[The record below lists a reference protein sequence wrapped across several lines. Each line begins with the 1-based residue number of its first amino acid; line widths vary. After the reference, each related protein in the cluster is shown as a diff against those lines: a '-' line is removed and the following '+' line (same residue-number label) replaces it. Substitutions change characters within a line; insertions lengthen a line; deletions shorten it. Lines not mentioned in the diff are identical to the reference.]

1 MLYALLT
8 SMILNFSISPDM
20 SHENETHYTK
30 NKIDN
35 YDIITISQSGS
46 LFYSVTNQI
55 LQSVNNLNT
64 NVTFIGRA
72 NVGLESTTFANNEIN
87 LTTLDNFLY
96 NLSIKTI
103 ESSVVDYFYDEES
116 AQAIRDNKIVISEL
130 TASRYELNVGDY
142 VNLVGLNS
150 EIIPIEVG
158 KVIKDSKIG
167 WFEGVV
173 NKELGF
179 KLGIYRNIQAIIWDS
194 HINENFLI
202 ELHKNINYRKVKLT
216 FRENK
221 VNKKNILKLIDGV
234 KSDIKFTPYETIDQL
249 LNYCHKVAGVVGI
262 MFCEILGIDDNN
274 ALIKANDLG
283 IAMQLTNIMRD
294 IFEDANMGRVYLPHE
309 LFGRIN
315 PYDINIQ
322 NKDVVDNIY
331 SEKIDQIYNI
341 AETKYLSGISGLKY
355 LNYNHKFIVYIS
367 AIMYREI
374 GNKIIKNKESYSSG
388 KRSYV
393 SFIKKIELIVKCFFQ
408 IFLWKIKILK

>member
-20 SHENETHYTK
+20 SHENENQYNK

-216 FRENK
+216 FRENR
-221 VNKKNILKLIDGV
+221 VNKNWVLPTALVKEMFGDFQIKERDGV
-234 KSDIKFTPYETIDQL
+234 WITTEPEWR
-249 LNYCHKVAGVVGI
+249 
-262 MFCEILGIDDNN
+262 E
-274 ALIKANDLG
+274 
-283 IAMQLTNIMRD
+283 
-294 IFEDANMGRVYLPHE
+294 E
-309 LFGRIN
+309 
-315 PYDINIQ
+315 NIQ
-322 NKDVVDNIY
+322 NKRMPILGITRCHRLMWEPLEGALN
-331 SEKIDQIYNI
+331 QIL
-341 AETKYLSGISGLKY
+341 EEGLEEYL
-355 LNYNHKFIVYIS
+355 
-367 AIMYREI
+367 
-374 GNKIIKNKESYSSG
+374 IIEEWRSSG
-388 KRSYV
+388 GCYAPRRINRFEAGGSISRHAWGIAIDINTKSGYPPRVVEIFNDWGFAWGGTWTSPDEMHFELRDLSASV
-393 SFIKKIELIVKCFFQ
+393 SKTSS
-408 IFLWKIKILK
+408 

>member
-20 SHENETHYTK
+20 SHENENHYTK

-55 LQSVNNLNT
+55 LESVNNLNT

-179 KLGIYRNIQAIIWDS
+179 KLGIYRNIQAIIWDN

-216 FRENK
+216 FRENR
-221 VNKKNILKLIDGV
+221 VNKNWVLPTALVKEMFGDFQIKERDGV
-234 KSDIKFTPYETIDQL
+234 WITTEPEWR
-249 LNYCHKVAGVVGI
+249 
-262 MFCEILGIDDNN
+262 E
-274 ALIKANDLG
+274 
-283 IAMQLTNIMRD
+283 
-294 IFEDANMGRVYLPHE
+294 E
-309 LFGRIN
+309 
-315 PYDINIQ
+315 NIQ
-322 NKDVVDNIY
+322 NKRMPILGITRCHRLMWEPLEGALN
-331 SEKIDQIYNI
+331 QIL
-341 AETKYLSGISGLKY
+341 EEGLEEYLSIEEW
-355 LNYNHKFIVYIS
+355 
-367 AIMYREI
+367 R
-374 GNKIIKNKESYSSG
+374 SSG
-388 KRSYV
+388 GCYAPRRINRFDAGGSISRHAWGIAIDINTKSGYPPRVVEIFNDWGFAWGGTWTSPDEMHFELRDLSASV
-393 SFIKKIELIVKCFFQ
+393 SKTSS
-408 IFLWKIKILK
+408 

>member
-8 SMILNFSISPDM
+8 SMILNFSISPDI
-20 SHENETHYTK
+20 SHENENQYTK

-103 ESSVVDYFYDEES
+103 ESSVLDYFYDEES

-202 ELHKNINYRKVKLT
+202 ELHKNINYKKVKLT
-216 FRENK
+216 FRENR
-221 VNKKNILKLIDGV
+221 VNKNWVLPTALVKEMFGDFQIKERDGV
-234 KSDIKFTPYETIDQL
+234 WITTEPEWR
-249 LNYCHKVAGVVGI
+249 
-262 MFCEILGIDDNN
+262 E
-274 ALIKANDLG
+274 
-283 IAMQLTNIMRD
+283 
-294 IFEDANMGRVYLPHE
+294 E
-309 LFGRIN
+309 
-315 PYDINIQ
+315 NIQ
-322 NKDVVDNIY
+322 NKRMPILGITRCHRLMWEPLEGALN
-331 SEKIDQIYNI
+331 QIL
-341 AETKYLSGISGLKY
+341 EEGLEEYLSIEEW
-355 LNYNHKFIVYIS
+355 
-367 AIMYREI
+367 R
-374 GNKIIKNKESYSSG
+374 SSG
-388 KRSYV
+388 GCYAPRRINRFDAGGSISRHAWGIAIDINTKSSYPPRIV
-393 SFIKKIELIVKCFFQ
+393 EIFNDWGFAWGGTWTSPDEMHFELRDLSASISKTSS
-408 IFLWKIKILK
+408 

>member
-8 SMILNFSISPDM
+8 SMILNFSISPDI
-20 SHENETHYTK
+20 SHENENQYNK

-103 ESSVVDYFYDEES
+103 ESTVVDYFYDEES

-202 ELHKNINYRKVKLT
+202 ELHKNINYKKVKLT
-216 FRENK
+216 FRENR
-221 VNKKNILKLIDGV
+221 VNKNWVLPTALVKEMFGDFQIKERDGV
-234 KSDIKFTPYETIDQL
+234 WITTEPEWR
-249 LNYCHKVAGVVGI
+249 
-262 MFCEILGIDDNN
+262 E
-274 ALIKANDLG
+274 
-283 IAMQLTNIMRD
+283 
-294 IFEDANMGRVYLPHE
+294 E
-309 LFGRIN
+309 
-315 PYDINIQ
+315 NIQ
-322 NKDVVDNIY
+322 NKRMPILGITRCHRLMWEPLEGALN
-331 SEKIDQIYNI
+331 QIL
-341 AETKYLSGISGLKY
+341 EEGLEEYLSIEEW
-355 LNYNHKFIVYIS
+355 
-367 AIMYREI
+367 R
-374 GNKIIKNKESYSSG
+374 SSG
-388 KRSYV
+388 GCYAPRRINRFDAGGSISRHAWGIAIDINTKSSYPPRV
-393 SFIKKIELIVKCFFQ
+393 VQ
-408 IFLWKIKILK
+408 IFNDWGFAWGGTWTSPDEMHFELRDLSASVSKTGS

>member
-20 SHENETHYTK
+20 SHENENHYTK

-55 LQSVNNLNT
+55 LESVNNLNT

-103 ESSVVDYFYDEES
+103 ESSVADYFYDEES

-150 EIIPIEVG
+150 ETIPIEVG

-216 FRENK
+216 FRENR
-221 VNKKNILKLIDGV
+221 VNKNWVLPTALVKEMFGDFQIKERDGV
-234 KSDIKFTPYETIDQL
+234 WITTEPEWR
-249 LNYCHKVAGVVGI
+249 
-262 MFCEILGIDDNN
+262 E
-274 ALIKANDLG
+274 
-283 IAMQLTNIMRD
+283 
-294 IFEDANMGRVYLPHE
+294 E
-309 LFGRIN
+309 
-315 PYDINIQ
+315 NIQ
-322 NKDVVDNIY
+322 NKRMPILGITRCHRLMWEPLEGALN
-331 SEKIDQIYNI
+331 QIL
-341 AETKYLSGISGLKY
+341 EEGLEEYLSIEEW
-355 LNYNHKFIVYIS
+355 
-367 AIMYREI
+367 R
-374 GNKIIKNKESYSSG
+374 SSG
-388 KRSYV
+388 GCYAPRRINRFDAGGSISRHAWGIAIDINTKSGYPPRVVEIFNDWGFAWGGTWTSPDEMHFELRDLSASV
-393 SFIKKIELIVKCFFQ
+393 SKTSS
-408 IFLWKIKILK
+408 

>member
-20 SHENETHYTK
+20 SHENENHYTK

-103 ESSVVDYFYDEES
+103 ESSVLDYFYDEES

-216 FRENK
+216 FRENR
-221 VNKKNILKLIDGV
+221 VNKNWVLPTALVKEMFGDFQIKERDGV
-234 KSDIKFTPYETIDQL
+234 WITTEPEWR
-249 LNYCHKVAGVVGI
+249 
-262 MFCEILGIDDNN
+262 E
-274 ALIKANDLG
+274 
-283 IAMQLTNIMRD
+283 
-294 IFEDANMGRVYLPHE
+294 E
-309 LFGRIN
+309 
-315 PYDINIQ
+315 NIQ
-322 NKDVVDNIY
+322 NKRMPILGITRCHRLMWEPLEGALN
-331 SEKIDQIYNI
+331 QIL
-341 AETKYLSGISGLKY
+341 EEGLEEYLLIEEWK
-355 LNYNHKFIVYIS
+355 
-367 AIMYREI
+367 
-374 GNKIIKNKESYSSG
+374 SSG
-388 KRSYV
+388 GCYAPRRINRFDAGGSISRHAWGIAIDINTKSGYPPRVVEIFNDWGFAWGGTWTSPDEMHFELRDLSASV
-393 SFIKKIELIVKCFFQ
+393 SKTSS
-408 IFLWKIKILK
+408 

>member
-1 MLYALLT
+1 MFYALLT
-8 SMILNFSISPDM
+8 SMILNFSISPDI
-20 SHENETHYTK
+20 SHENENQYNK

-72 NVGLESTTFANNEIN
+72 NVGLESTTFANKEIN

-103 ESSVVDYFYDEES
+103 ESSVLDYFYDEES

-179 KLGIYRNIQAIIWDS
+179 KLGIYRNIQAIIWDN

-216 FRENK
+216 FRENR
-221 VNKKNILKLIDGV
+221 VNKNWVLPTALVKEMFGDFQIKERDGV
-234 KSDIKFTPYETIDQL
+234 WITTEPEWR
-249 LNYCHKVAGVVGI
+249 
-262 MFCEILGIDDNN
+262 E
-274 ALIKANDLG
+274 
-283 IAMQLTNIMRD
+283 
-294 IFEDANMGRVYLPHE
+294 E
-309 LFGRIN
+309 
-315 PYDINIQ
+315 NIQ
-322 NKDVVDNIY
+322 NKRMPILGITRCHRLMWEPLEGALN
-331 SEKIDQIYNI
+331 QIL
-341 AETKYLSGISGLKY
+341 EEGLEEYLSIEEW
-355 LNYNHKFIVYIS
+355 
-367 AIMYREI
+367 R
-374 GNKIIKNKESYSSG
+374 SSG
-388 KRSYV
+388 GCYAPRRINRFDAGGSISRHAWGIAIDINTKSSYPPRV
-393 SFIKKIELIVKCFFQ
+393 VQ
-408 IFLWKIKILK
+408 IFNDWGFAWGGTWTSPDEMHFELRDLSASVSKTSS

>member
-8 SMILNFSISPDM
+8 SMILNFSISPDI
-20 SHENETHYTK
+20 SHENENQYTK

-130 TASRYELNVGDY
+130 TASRYELNLGDY

-216 FRENK
+216 FRENR
-221 VNKKNILKLIDGV
+221 VNKNWVLPTALVKEMFGDFQIKERDGV
-234 KSDIKFTPYETIDQL
+234 WITTEPEWR
-249 LNYCHKVAGVVGI
+249 
-262 MFCEILGIDDNN
+262 E
-274 ALIKANDLG
+274 
-283 IAMQLTNIMRD
+283 
-294 IFEDANMGRVYLPHE
+294 E
-309 LFGRIN
+309 
-315 PYDINIQ
+315 NIQ
-322 NKDVVDNIY
+322 NKKMPILGITRCHRLMWEPLEGALN
-331 SEKIDQIYNI
+331 QIL
-341 AETKYLSGISGLKY
+341 EEGLEEYLSIEEW
-355 LNYNHKFIVYIS
+355 
-367 AIMYREI
+367 R
-374 GNKIIKNKESYSSG
+374 SSG
-388 KRSYV
+388 GCYAPRRINRFDAGGSISRHAWGIAIDINTKSSYPPRVVEIFNDWGFAWGGTWTSPDDMHFELRDLSSSV
-393 SFIKKIELIVKCFFQ
+393 SKTGS
-408 IFLWKIKILK
+408 

>member
-20 SHENETHYTK
+20 SHENENHYTK

-55 LQSVNNLNT
+55 LESVNNLNT

-116 AQAIRDNKIVISEL
+116 AQAIKDNKIVISEL

-150 EIIPIEVG
+150 EIIPIQVG
-158 KVIKDSKIG
+158 KVINDSKIG

-216 FRENK
+216 FRENRA
-221 VNKKNILKLIDGV
+221 NKNWVLPTALVKEMFGDFQIKERDGV
-234 KSDIKFTPYETIDQL
+234 WITTEPEWR
-249 LNYCHKVAGVVGI
+249 
-262 MFCEILGIDDNN
+262 E
-274 ALIKANDLG
+274 
-283 IAMQLTNIMRD
+283 
-294 IFEDANMGRVYLPHE
+294 E
-309 LFGRIN
+309 
-315 PYDINIQ
+315 NIQ
-322 NKDVVDNIY
+322 NKRMPILGITRCHRLMWEPLEGALN
-331 SEKIDQIYNI
+331 QIL
-341 AETKYLSGISGLKY
+341 EEGLEEYL
-355 LNYNHKFIVYIS
+355 
-367 AIMYREI
+367 
-374 GNKIIKNKESYSSG
+374 IIEEWRSSG
-388 KRSYV
+388 GCYAPRRINRFDAGGSISRHAWGIAIDINTKSGYPPRVVEIFNDWGFAWGGTWTSPDEMHFELRDLSASV
-393 SFIKKIELIVKCFFQ
+393 SKTSS
-408 IFLWKIKILK
+408 

>member
-20 SHENETHYTK
+20 SHENENHYTK
-30 NKIDN
+30 NKINN

-55 LQSVNNLNT
+55 LESVNNLNT

-216 FRENK
+216 FRENR
-221 VNKKNILKLIDGV
+221 VNKNWVLPTALVKEMFGDFQIKERDGV
-234 KSDIKFTPYETIDQL
+234 WITTEPEWR
-249 LNYCHKVAGVVGI
+249 
-262 MFCEILGIDDNN
+262 E
-274 ALIKANDLG
+274 
-283 IAMQLTNIMRD
+283 
-294 IFEDANMGRVYLPHE
+294 E
-309 LFGRIN
+309 
-315 PYDINIQ
+315 NIQ
-322 NKDVVDNIY
+322 NKRMPILGITRCHRLMWEPLEGALN
-331 SEKIDQIYNI
+331 QIL
-341 AETKYLSGISGLKY
+341 EEGLEKYLSIEEW
-355 LNYNHKFIVYIS
+355 
-367 AIMYREI
+367 R
-374 GNKIIKNKESYSSG
+374 SSG
-388 KRSYV
+388 GCYAPRRINRFEAGGSISRHAWGIAIDINTKSGYPPRVVEIFNDWGFAWGGTWTSPDEMHFELRDLSASV
-393 SFIKKIELIVKCFFQ
+393 SKTSS
-408 IFLWKIKILK
+408 

>member
-8 SMILNFSISPDM
+8 SMILNFSISPEM
-20 SHENETHYTK
+20 SHENENHFTK

-103 ESSVVDYFYDEES
+103 ESSVLDYFYDEES

-216 FRENK
+216 FRENR
-221 VNKKNILKLIDGV
+221 VNKNWVLPTALVKEMFGDFQIKERDGV
-234 KSDIKFTPYETIDQL
+234 WITTEPEWR
-249 LNYCHKVAGVVGI
+249 
-262 MFCEILGIDDNN
+262 E
-274 ALIKANDLG
+274 
-283 IAMQLTNIMRD
+283 
-294 IFEDANMGRVYLPHE
+294 E
-309 LFGRIN
+309 
-315 PYDINIQ
+315 NIQ
-322 NKDVVDNIY
+322 NKRMPILGITRCHRLMWEPLEGALN
-331 SEKIDQIYNI
+331 QIL
-341 AETKYLSGISGLKY
+341 EEGLEEYLSIEEW
-355 LNYNHKFIVYIS
+355 
-367 AIMYREI
+367 R
-374 GNKIIKNKESYSSG
+374 SSG
-388 KRSYV
+388 GCYAPRRINRFDAGGSISRHAWGIAIDINTKSSYPPRV
-393 SFIKKIELIVKCFFQ
+393 VQ
-408 IFLWKIKILK
+408 IFNDWGFAWGGTWTSPDEMHFELRDLSASVSKTGS

>member
-20 SHENETHYTK
+20 SHENENHYTK

-55 LQSVNNLNT
+55 LESVNNLNT

-87 LTTLDNFLY
+87 LTTLDNYLY

-216 FRENK
+216 FRENR
-221 VNKKNILKLIDGV
+221 VNKNWVLPTALVKEMFGDFQIKERDGV
-234 KSDIKFTPYETIDQL
+234 WITTEPKWRE
-249 LNYCHKVAGVVGI
+249 
-262 MFCEILGIDDNN
+262 E
-274 ALIKANDLG
+274 
-283 IAMQLTNIMRD
+283 
-294 IFEDANMGRVYLPHE
+294 
-309 LFGRIN
+309 
-315 PYDINIQ
+315 NIQ
-322 NKDVVDNIY
+322 NKRMPILGITRCHRLMWEPLEGALN
-331 SEKIDQIYNI
+331 QIL
-341 AETKYLSGISGLKY
+341 EEGLEKYLSIEEW
-355 LNYNHKFIVYIS
+355 
-367 AIMYREI
+367 R
-374 GNKIIKNKESYSSG
+374 SSG
-388 KRSYV
+388 GCYAPRRINRFDAGGSISRHAWGIAIDINTKSGYPPRVVEIFNDWGFAWGGTWTSPDEMHFELRDLSASV
-393 SFIKKIELIVKCFFQ
+393 SKTSS
-408 IFLWKIKILK
+408 

>member
-20 SHENETHYTK
+20 SHENENHYTK

-55 LQSVNNLNT
+55 LESVNNLNT

-216 FRENK
+216 FRENR
-221 VNKKNILKLIDGV
+221 VNKNWVLPTALVKEMFGDFQIKERDGV
-234 KSDIKFTPYETIDQL
+234 WITTEPEWR
-249 LNYCHKVAGVVGI
+249 
-262 MFCEILGIDDNN
+262 E
-274 ALIKANDLG
+274 
-283 IAMQLTNIMRD
+283 
-294 IFEDANMGRVYLPHE
+294 E
-309 LFGRIN
+309 
-315 PYDINIQ
+315 NIQ
-322 NKDVVDNIY
+322 NKRMPILGITRCHRLMWEPLEGALN
-331 SEKIDQIYNI
+331 QIL
-341 AETKYLSGISGLKY
+341 EEGLEEYL
-355 LNYNHKFIVYIS
+355 
-367 AIMYREI
+367 
-374 GNKIIKNKESYSSG
+374 IIEEWRSSG
-388 KRSYV
+388 GCYAPRRINRFEAGGSISRHAWGIAIDINTKSGYPPRIVEIFNDWGFAWGGTWTSPDEMHFELRDLSASV
-393 SFIKKIELIVKCFFQ
+393 SKTSS
-408 IFLWKIKILK
+408 

>member
-8 SMILNFSISPDM
+8 SMILNFSISPDI
-20 SHENETHYTK
+20 SHENENQYTK

-55 LQSVNNLNT
+55 LESVNNLNT

-216 FRENK
+216 FRENR
-221 VNKKNILKLIDGV
+221 VNKNWVLPTALVKEMFGDFQIKERDGV
-234 KSDIKFTPYETIDQL
+234 WITTEPEWR
-249 LNYCHKVAGVVGI
+249 
-262 MFCEILGIDDNN
+262 E
-274 ALIKANDLG
+274 
-283 IAMQLTNIMRD
+283 
-294 IFEDANMGRVYLPHE
+294 E
-309 LFGRIN
+309 
-315 PYDINIQ
+315 NIQ
-322 NKDVVDNIY
+322 NKRMPILGITRCHRLMWEPLEGALN
-331 SEKIDQIYNI
+331 QIL
-341 AETKYLSGISGLKY
+341 EEGLEEYLSIEEW
-355 LNYNHKFIVYIS
+355 
-367 AIMYREI
+367 R
-374 GNKIIKNKESYSSG
+374 SSG
-388 KRSYV
+388 GCYAPRRINRFDAGGSISRHAWGIAIDINTKSGYPPRVVEIFNDWGFAWGGTWTSPDEMHFELRDLSASV
-393 SFIKKIELIVKCFFQ
+393 SKTGS
-408 IFLWKIKILK
+408 

>member
-20 SHENETHYTK
+20 SHENENHYSK

-55 LQSVNNLNT
+55 LESVNNLNT

-72 NVGLESTTFANNEIN
+72 NVGLESTTSANNEIN
-87 LTTLDNFLY
+87 LTTLDEFLY

-216 FRENK
+216 FRENR
-221 VNKKNILKLIDGV
+221 VNKNWVLPTALVKEMFGDFQIKERDGV
-234 KSDIKFTPYETIDQL
+234 WITTEPEWR
-249 LNYCHKVAGVVGI
+249 
-262 MFCEILGIDDNN
+262 E
-274 ALIKANDLG
+274 
-283 IAMQLTNIMRD
+283 
-294 IFEDANMGRVYLPHE
+294 E
-309 LFGRIN
+309 
-315 PYDINIQ
+315 NIQ
-322 NKDVVDNIY
+322 NKRMPILGITRCHRLMWEPLEGALN
-331 SEKIDQIYNI
+331 QIL
-341 AETKYLSGISGLKY
+341 EEGLEKYLSIEEW
-355 LNYNHKFIVYIS
+355 
-367 AIMYREI
+367 R
-374 GNKIIKNKESYSSG
+374 SSG
-388 KRSYV
+388 GCYAPRRINRFDAGGSISRHAWGIAIDINTKSGYPPRVVEIFNDWGFAWGGTWTSPDEMHFELRDLSASV
-393 SFIKKIELIVKCFFQ
+393 SKTSS
-408 IFLWKIKILK
+408 

>member
-1 MLYALLT
+1 MFYALLT

-20 SHENETHYTK
+20 SHENENHYTK

-55 LQSVNNLNT
+55 LESVNNLNT

-216 FRENK
+216 FRENR
-221 VNKKNILKLIDGV
+221 VNKNWVLPTALVKEMFGDFQIKERDGV
-234 KSDIKFTPYETIDQL
+234 WITTEPEWR
-249 LNYCHKVAGVVGI
+249 
-262 MFCEILGIDDNN
+262 E
-274 ALIKANDLG
+274 
-283 IAMQLTNIMRD
+283 
-294 IFEDANMGRVYLPHE
+294 E
-309 LFGRIN
+309 
-315 PYDINIQ
+315 NIQ
-322 NKDVVDNIY
+322 NKRMPILGITRCHRLMWEPLEGALN
-331 SEKIDQIYNI
+331 QIL
-341 AETKYLSGISGLKY
+341 EEGLEEYLSIEEW
-355 LNYNHKFIVYIS
+355 
-367 AIMYREI
+367 R
-374 GNKIIKNKESYSSG
+374 SSG
-388 KRSYV
+388 GCYAPRRINRFDAGGSISRHAWGIAIDINTKSGYPPRVVEIFNDWGFAWGGTWTSPDEMHFELRDLSASV
-393 SFIKKIELIVKCFFQ
+393 SKTSS
-408 IFLWKIKILK
+408 

>member
-8 SMILNFSISPDM
+8 SMILNFSISPDI
-20 SHENETHYTK
+20 SHENENQYNK

-103 ESSVVDYFYDEES
+103 ESSVLDYFYDEES

-202 ELHKNINYRKVKLT
+202 ELHKNINYKKVKLT
-216 FRENK
+216 FRENR
-221 VNKKNILKLIDGV
+221 VNKNWVLPTALVKEMFGDFQIKERDGV
-234 KSDIKFTPYETIDQL
+234 WITTEPEWR
-249 LNYCHKVAGVVGI
+249 
-262 MFCEILGIDDNN
+262 E
-274 ALIKANDLG
+274 
-283 IAMQLTNIMRD
+283 
-294 IFEDANMGRVYLPHE
+294 E
-309 LFGRIN
+309 
-315 PYDINIQ
+315 NIQ
-322 NKDVVDNIY
+322 NKRMPILGITRCHRLMWEPLEGALN
-331 SEKIDQIYNI
+331 QIL
-341 AETKYLSGISGLKY
+341 EEGLEEYLSIEEW
-355 LNYNHKFIVYIS
+355 
-367 AIMYREI
+367 R
-374 GNKIIKNKESYSSG
+374 SSG
-388 KRSYV
+388 GCYAPRRINRFDAGGSISRHAWGIAIDINTKSGYPPRVVEIFNDWGFAWGGTWTSPDEMHFELRDLSASV
-393 SFIKKIELIVKCFFQ
+393 SKTGS
-408 IFLWKIKILK
+408 

>member
-20 SHENETHYTK
+20 SHENENHYTK

-55 LQSVNNLNT
+55 LESVNNLNT

-87 LTTLDNFLY
+87 LTTLDNYLY

-216 FRENK
+216 FRENR
-221 VNKKNILKLIDGV
+221 VNKNWVLPTALV
-234 KSDIKFTPYETIDQL
+234 K
-249 LNYCHKVAGVVGI
+249 
-262 MFCEILGIDDNN
+262 
-274 ALIKANDLG
+274 
-283 IAMQLTNIMRD
+283 
-294 IFEDANMGRVYLPHE
+294 E
-309 LFGRIN
+309 LFGDFQIKERDGVWITTE
-315 PYDINIQ
+315 PEWREENIQ
-322 NKDVVDNIY
+322 NKRMPILGITRCHRLMWEPLEGALN
-331 SEKIDQIYNI
+331 QIL
-341 AETKYLSGISGLKY
+341 EEGLEEYLSIEEW
-355 LNYNHKFIVYIS
+355 
-367 AIMYREI
+367 R
-374 GNKIIKNKESYSSG
+374 SSG
-388 KRSYV
+388 GVYAPRRINRFEAGGSISRHAWGIAIDINTKSGYPPRVVEIFNDWGFAWGGTWTSPDEMHFELRDLSASV
-393 SFIKKIELIVKCFFQ
+393 SKTSS
-408 IFLWKIKILK
+408 

>member
-8 SMILNFSISPDM
+8 SMILNFSISPDI
-20 SHENETHYTK
+20 SHENENQYNK

-103 ESSVVDYFYDEES
+103 ESSVLDYFYDEES
-116 AQAIRDNKIVISEL
+116 TQAIRDNKIVISEL

-142 VNLVGLNS
+142 LNLVGLNS

-202 ELHKNINYRKVKLT
+202 ELHKNINYKKVKLT
-216 FRENK
+216 FRENR
-221 VNKKNILKLIDGV
+221 VNKNWVLPTALVKEMFGDFQIKERDGV
-234 KSDIKFTPYETIDQL
+234 WITTEPEWR
-249 LNYCHKVAGVVGI
+249 
-262 MFCEILGIDDNN
+262 E
-274 ALIKANDLG
+274 
-283 IAMQLTNIMRD
+283 
-294 IFEDANMGRVYLPHE
+294 E
-309 LFGRIN
+309 
-315 PYDINIQ
+315 NIQ
-322 NKDVVDNIY
+322 NKRMPILGMTRCHRLMWEPLAGALN
-331 SEKIDQIYNI
+331 QIL
-341 AETKYLSGISGLKY
+341 EEGLEEYLSIEEWK
-355 LNYNHKFIVYIS
+355 
-367 AIMYREI
+367 
-374 GNKIIKNKESYSSG
+374 SSG
-388 KRSYV
+388 GCYAPRRINRFDAGGSISRHAWGIAIDINTKSSYPPRV
-393 SFIKKIELIVKCFFQ
+393 VQ
-408 IFLWKIKILK
+408 IFNDWGFAWGGTWTSPDEMHFELRDLSASVSKTGS

>member
-8 SMILNFSISPDM
+8 SMILNFSISPDI
-20 SHENETHYTK
+20 SHENENQYTK

-55 LQSVNNLNT
+55 LESVNNLNT

-103 ESSVVDYFYDEES
+103 ESSVLDYFYDEES

-202 ELHKNINYRKVKLT
+202 ELHKNINYKKVKLT
-216 FRENK
+216 FRENR
-221 VNKKNILKLIDGV
+221 VNKNWVLPTALVKEMFGDFQIKERDGV
-234 KSDIKFTPYETIDQL
+234 WITTEPEWR
-249 LNYCHKVAGVVGI
+249 
-262 MFCEILGIDDNN
+262 E
-274 ALIKANDLG
+274 
-283 IAMQLTNIMRD
+283 
-294 IFEDANMGRVYLPHE
+294 E
-309 LFGRIN
+309 
-315 PYDINIQ
+315 NIQ
-322 NKDVVDNIY
+322 NKRMPILGITRCHRLMWEPLEGALN
-331 SEKIDQIYNI
+331 QIL
-341 AETKYLSGISGLKY
+341 EEGLEEYLSIEEW
-355 LNYNHKFIVYIS
+355 
-367 AIMYREI
+367 R
-374 GNKIIKNKESYSSG
+374 SSG
-388 KRSYV
+388 GCYAPRRINRFDAGGSISRHAWGIAIDINTKSSYPPRV
-393 SFIKKIELIVKCFFQ
+393 VQ
-408 IFLWKIKILK
+408 IFNDWGFAWGGTWTSPDEMHFELRDLSASVSKTGS

>member
-8 SMILNFSISPDM
+8 SMILNFSISPDI
-20 SHENETHYTK
+20 SHENENQYNK

-103 ESSVVDYFYDEES
+103 ESSVLDYFYDEES
-116 AQAIRDNKIVISEL
+116 TQAIRDNKIVISEL

-142 VNLVGLNS
+142 LNLVGLNS

-202 ELHKNINYRKVKLT
+202 ELHKNINYKKVKLT
-216 FRENK
+216 FRENR
-221 VNKKNILKLIDGV
+221 VNKNWVLPTALVKEMFGDFQIKERDGV
-234 KSDIKFTPYETIDQL
+234 WITTEPEWR
-249 LNYCHKVAGVVGI
+249 
-262 MFCEILGIDDNN
+262 E
-274 ALIKANDLG
+274 
-283 IAMQLTNIMRD
+283 
-294 IFEDANMGRVYLPHE
+294 E
-309 LFGRIN
+309 
-315 PYDINIQ
+315 NIQ
-322 NKDVVDNIY
+322 NKRMPILGMTRCHRLMWEPLAGALN
-331 SEKIDQIYNI
+331 QIL
-341 AETKYLSGISGLKY
+341 EEGLEEYLSIEEW
-355 LNYNHKFIVYIS
+355 
-367 AIMYREI
+367 R
-374 GNKIIKNKESYSSG
+374 SSG
-388 KRSYV
+388 GCYAPRRINRFDAGGSISRHAWGIAIDINTKSSYPPRV
-393 SFIKKIELIVKCFFQ
+393 VQ
-408 IFLWKIKILK
+408 IFNDWGFAWGGTWTSPDEMHFELRDLSASVSKTGS

>member
-8 SMILNFSISPDM
+8 SMILNFSISRDI
-20 SHENETHYTK
+20 SHENENHYTK

-46 LFYSVTNQI
+46 LFFSVTNQI
-55 LQSVNNLNT
+55 LESVNNLNT

-116 AQAIRDNKIVISEL
+116 AQAIKDNKIVISEL

-150 EIIPIEVG
+150 ETIPIEVG

-216 FRENK
+216 FRENR
-221 VNKKNILKLIDGV
+221 VNKNWVLPTALVKEMFGDFQIKERDGV
-234 KSDIKFTPYETIDQL
+234 WITTEPEWR
-249 LNYCHKVAGVVGI
+249 
-262 MFCEILGIDDNN
+262 E
-274 ALIKANDLG
+274 
-283 IAMQLTNIMRD
+283 
-294 IFEDANMGRVYLPHE
+294 E
-309 LFGRIN
+309 
-315 PYDINIQ
+315 NIQ
-322 NKDVVDNIY
+322 NKRMPILGITRCHRLMWEPLEGALN
-331 SEKIDQIYNI
+331 QIL
-341 AETKYLSGISGLKY
+341 EEGLEEYL
-355 LNYNHKFIVYIS
+355 
-367 AIMYREI
+367 
-374 GNKIIKNKESYSSG
+374 IIEEWKSSG
-388 KRSYV
+388 GCYAPRRINRFEAGGSISRHAWGIAIDINTKSGYPPRIVEIFNDWGFAWGGTWTSPDEMHFELRDLSASV
-393 SFIKKIELIVKCFFQ
+393 SKTSS
-408 IFLWKIKILK
+408 

>member
-8 SMILNFSISPDM
+8 SMIFNFSISPDM
-20 SHENETHYTK
+20 SHENQNHYIK

-55 LQSVNNLNT
+55 LESVNNLNT

-103 ESSVVDYFYDEES
+103 ESSVLDYFYDEES

-216 FRENK
+216 FRENR
-221 VNKKNILKLIDGV
+221 VNKNWVLPTALVKEMFGDFQIKERDGV
-234 KSDIKFTPYETIDQL
+234 WITTEPEWR
-249 LNYCHKVAGVVGI
+249 
-262 MFCEILGIDDNN
+262 E
-274 ALIKANDLG
+274 
-283 IAMQLTNIMRD
+283 
-294 IFEDANMGRVYLPHE
+294 E
-309 LFGRIN
+309 
-315 PYDINIQ
+315 NIQ
-322 NKDVVDNIY
+322 NKRMPILGITRCHRLMWEPLEGALN
-331 SEKIDQIYNI
+331 QIL
-341 AETKYLSGISGLKY
+341 EEGLEEYLSIEEW
-355 LNYNHKFIVYIS
+355 
-367 AIMYREI
+367 R
-374 GNKIIKNKESYSSG
+374 SSG
-388 KRSYV
+388 GCYAPRRINRFDAGGSISRHAWGIAIDINTKSSYPPRV
-393 SFIKKIELIVKCFFQ
+393 VQ
-408 IFLWKIKILK
+408 IFNDWGFAWGGTWTSPDEMHFELRDLSASVSKTGS

>member
-55 LQSVNNLNT
+55 LESVNNLNT

-116 AQAIRDNKIVISEL
+116 AQAIRDSKIVISEL
-130 TASRYELNVGDY
+130 TANRYELNVGDY

-179 KLGIYRNIQAIIWDS
+179 KLGIYRNIQAIIWDN

-216 FRENK
+216 FRENR
-221 VNKKNILKLIDGV
+221 VNKNWVLPTALVKEMFGDFQIKERDGV
-234 KSDIKFTPYETIDQL
+234 WITTEPEWR
-249 LNYCHKVAGVVGI
+249 
-262 MFCEILGIDDNN
+262 E
-274 ALIKANDLG
+274 
-283 IAMQLTNIMRD
+283 
-294 IFEDANMGRVYLPHE
+294 E
-309 LFGRIN
+309 
-315 PYDINIQ
+315 NIQ
-322 NKDVVDNIY
+322 NKRMPILGITRCHRLMWEPLEGALN
-331 SEKIDQIYNI
+331 QIL
-341 AETKYLSGISGLKY
+341 EEGLEEYL
-355 LNYNHKFIVYIS
+355 
-367 AIMYREI
+367 
-374 GNKIIKNKESYSSG
+374 IIEEWKSSG
-388 KRSYV
+388 GCYAPRRINRFDAGGSISRHAWGIAIDINTKSGYPPRVVEIFNDWGFAWGGTWTSPDEMHFELRDLSASV
-393 SFIKKIELIVKCFFQ
+393 SKTSS
-408 IFLWKIKILK
+408 